1 MFTNVGALERQLARQ
16 QDAMLQWRQK
26 EHAKKYQVRQEGRRI
41 SIKVKGRGGD
51 DGDDEEG
58 EGDESSLK

>member
-41 SIKVKGRGGD
+41 SIKVKGRG
-51 DGDDEEG
+51 EG
-58 EGDESSLK
+58 MMEMTKKEKETSQV